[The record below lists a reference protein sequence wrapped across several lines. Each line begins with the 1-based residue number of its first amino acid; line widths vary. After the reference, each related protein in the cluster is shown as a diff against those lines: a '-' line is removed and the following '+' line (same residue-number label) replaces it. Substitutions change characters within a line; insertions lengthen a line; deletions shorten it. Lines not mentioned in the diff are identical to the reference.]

1 MDADAEGEAEGLGL
15 RGEDWRRDGSS
26 ELRSGGRM
34 EAVVPAE
41 VLLGRLGWH

>member
-15 RGEDWRRDGSS
+15 GRESWRRDGSS
-26 ELRSGGRM
+26 EMWSGGRM

-41 VLLGRLGWH
+41 VLLGRLG

>member
-15 RGEDWRRDGSS
+15 GGEDWRRDGSS
-26 ELRSGGRM
+26 KLRSGDRV

-41 VLLGRLGWH
+41 VLLGRLDWH